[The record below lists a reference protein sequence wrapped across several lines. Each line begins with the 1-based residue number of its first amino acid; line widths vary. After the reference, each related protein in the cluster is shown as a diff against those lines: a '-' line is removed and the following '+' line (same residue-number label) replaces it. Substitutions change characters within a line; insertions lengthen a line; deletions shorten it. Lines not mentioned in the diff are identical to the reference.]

1 MASENFTSGSFGE
14 MVVGFSKFHD
24 YQLVPVSGAGYSVL
38 YTVISGERKLFL
50 KAVNR
55 QEGSEAENLARLQRE
70 YKQMERLYGND
81 HIVRCIDWRDDPKVG
96 PCIVMEYID
105 GMRLDDFLSTK
116 PSSKER
122 KRILLEL
129 LDALEFIH
137 SHQVVHNDLKPEN
150 ILITRNGHNV
160 KLIDFGYADSDA
172 DLEKATGGTTAYAS
186 PELLNQEATDVT
198 SDIFSLGFVIKA
210 LFPYRYGRV
219 VRKCQRKTASKRFQ
233 GVAMVGK
240 AMRQSDR
247 FKWLAL
253 VMIALAVILLAWPK
267 RTMEK
272 TSASEQTESVP
283 QTISVADTVLVVQEK
298 HDTIKVEVPTKPN
311 LEVVKVMVPEGL
323 DNNDLNQD
331 SLIQVYLDLHQ
342 HIEQERNST
351 PQLQLFRNEESGLFG
366 YENKIGEVVIPAIYQ
381 DAQEFAE
388 GYAVCCL
395 DGKYGFVA
403 TDGSHHLFNYKE
415 IFKASG
421 NRRFYVGRKRS
432 PFTKIFIIGL
442 NPLPVEMGMYD
453 DIQFVFGE
461 LITEVRWL
469 GMYGYLAPDGSELM
483 PPKLKARVKYKDN
496 GLFIA
501 ETEDGKGVVNSQFQP
516 IIDLKYPFVEEVD
529 GGIFLYGQ
537 FERCFGVITKN
548 GKISIKEG
556 YFERTDYLDG
566 LFMILARTRDGA
578 YTIVNIYGQEIV
590 PKSESII
597 VSEGIAIIKN
607 GDETQFLNLSS
618 FKKPE

>member
-55 QEGSEAENLARLQRE
+55 QEGCEAENLARLQRE
-70 YKQMERLYGND
+70 YKQMERLFGND
-81 HIVRCIDWRDDPKVG
+81 HIVRCIGWRDDPKVG

-283 QTISVADTVLVVQEK
+283 QTITVADTVLVVQEK

-403 TDGSHHLFNYKE
+403 TDGSQHLFNYKE
-415 IFKASG
+415 IFKAYG
-421 NRRFYVGRKRS
+421 NRKFYVGRKRS

-453 DIQFVFGE
+453 EIQFGFWE

-483 PPKLKARVKYKDN
+483 PPKLKARAKYKDN
-496 GLFIA
+496 GLFIV
-501 ETEDGKGVVNSQFQP
+501 ETEDGKGVVNSRFQP

>member
-24 YQLVPVSGAGYSVL
+24 YQLIPVSGAGYSVL

-55 QEGSEAENLARLQRE
+55 QEGCEAENLARLQRE
-70 YKQMERLYGND
+70 YKQMERLFGND

-105 GMRLDDFLSTK
+105 GMRLDDFLNTK
-116 PSSKER
+116 PSAKDR

-283 QTISVADTVLVVQEK
+283 QTITVADTVLVVQEK

-395 DGKYGFVA
+395 DGKYGFIA
-403 TDGSHHLFNYKE
+403 TDGSQHLFNYKE
-415 IFKASG
+415 IFKAYG

-453 DIQFVFGE
+453 DIHFGFWE

-556 YFERTDYLDG
+556 YFERTDYLNG

>member
-1 MASENFTSGSFGE
+1 M
-14 MVVGFSKFHD
+14 
-24 YQLVPVSGAGYSVL
+24 

-283 QTISVADTVLVVQEK
+283 QTITVADTVLVVQEK

-403 TDGSHHLFNYKE
+403 TDGSQHLFNYKE
-415 IFKASG
+415 IFKAYG

-501 ETEDGKGVVNSQFQP
+501 ETEDGKGVVNSRFQP

>member
-81 HIVRCIDWRDDPKVG
+81 HIVRCIGWRDDPKVG

-105 GMRLDDFLSTK
+105 GIRLDDFLSTK

-366 YENKIGEVVIPAIYQ
+366 YENEIGEVVIPAIYQ

-403 TDGSHHLFNYKE
+403 TDGSQHLFNYKE
-415 IFKASG
+415 IFKAYG

-483 PPKLKARVKYKDN
+483 PPKLKARAKYKDN

>member
-70 YKQMERLYGND
+70 YKQMERLFGND

-403 TDGSHHLFNYKE
+403 TDGSQHLFNYKE

>member
-1 MASENFTSGSFGE
+1 M
-14 MVVGFSKFHD
+14 
-24 YQLVPVSGAGYSVL
+24 

-283 QTISVADTVLVVQEK
+283 QTITVADTVLVVQEK

-366 YENKIGEVVIPAIYQ
+366 YENEIGEVVIPAIYQ

-403 TDGSHHLFNYKE
+403 TDGSQHLFNYKE
-415 IFKASG
+415 IFKAYG

-483 PPKLKARVKYKDN
+483 PPKLKARAKYKDN
-496 GLFIA
+496 GLFIV
-501 ETEDGKGVVNSQFQP
+501 ETEDGKGVVNSRFQP

-537 FERCFGVITKN
+537 FERCFGVIKKN

>member
-1 MASENFTSGSFGE
+1 MAEGFTSGSFGE
-14 MVVGFSKFHD
+14 MANGFDKFHD
-24 YQLVPVSGAGYSVL
+24 YQRMPFQGAGYSVL
-38 YTVISGERKLFL
+38 YTVLSGERKLFL
-50 KAVNR
+50 KALN
-55 QEGSEAENLARLQRE
+55 QEQGASAEHLARLRRE
-70 YKQMERLYGND
+70 YRILEQLYGNE
-81 HIVRCIDWRDDPKVG
+81 HVVRCIGWREDAEVG

-323 DNNDLNQD
+323 DNKDLNQD

-415 IFKASG
+415 IFKAYG
-421 NRRFYVGRKRS
+421 NRKFYVGRKRS

>member
-1 MASENFTSGSFGE
+1 M
-14 MVVGFSKFHD
+14 
-24 YQLVPVSGAGYSVL
+24 

-55 QEGSEAENLARLQRE
+55 QEGCEAENLARLQRE

-81 HIVRCIDWRDDPKVG
+81 HIVRCIGWRDDPKVG

-283 QTISVADTVLVVQEK
+283 QTITVADTVLVVQEK

-403 TDGSHHLFNYKE
+403 TDGSQHLFNYKE
-415 IFKASG
+415 IFKAYG
-421 NRRFYVGRKRS
+421 NRKFYVGRKRS

>member
-1 MASENFTSGSFGE
+1 MAQIG
-14 MVVGFSKFHD
+14 
-24 YQLVPVSGAGYSVL
+24 
-38 YTVISGERKLFL
+38 L
-50 KAVNR
+50 KAQVTNA
-55 QEGSEAENLARLQRE
+55 QAQFDQA
-70 YKQMERLYGND
+70 
-81 HIVRCIDWRDDPKVG
+81 VT
-96 PCIVMEYID
+96 
-105 GMRLDDFLSTK
+105 TK
-116 PSSKER
+116 
-122 KRILLEL
+122 
-129 LDALEFIH
+129 D
-137 SHQVVHNDLKPEN
+137 
-150 ILITRNGHNV
+150 
-160 KLIDFGYADSDA
+160 Y
-172 DLEKATGGTTAYAS
+172 
-186 PELLNQEATDVT
+186 
-198 SDIFSLGFVIKA
+198 SDI
-210 LFPYRYGRV
+210 
-219 VRKCQRKTASKRFQ
+219 
-233 GVAMVGK
+233 
-240 AMRQSDR
+240 
-247 FKWLAL
+247 
-253 VMIALAVILLAWPK
+253 IAP
-267 RTMEK
+267 M
-272 TSASEQTESVP
+272 
-283 QTISVADTVLVVQEK
+283 
-298 HDTIKVEVPTKPN
+298 
-311 LEVVKVMVPEGL
+311 
-323 DNNDLNQD
+323 
-331 SLIQVYLDLHQ
+331 
-342 HIEQERNST
+342 
-351 PQLQLFRNEESGLFG
+351 
-366 YENKIGEVVIPAIYQ
+366 
-381 DAQEFAE
+381 
-388 GYAVCCL
+388 

-403 TDGSHHLFNYKE
+403 TDGSQHLFNYKE

-453 DIQFVFGE
+453 DIQFGFWE

-501 ETEDGKGVVNSQFQP
+501 ETEDGKGIVNSQFQP

>member
-70 YKQMERLYGND
+70 YKQMERLFGND
-81 HIVRCIDWRDDPKVG
+81 HIVRCIGWRDDPKVG

-283 QTISVADTVLVVQEK
+283 QTITVADTVLVVQEK

-366 YENKIGEVVIPAIYQ
+366 YENEIGEVVIPAIYQ

-403 TDGSHHLFNYKE
+403 TDGSQHLFNYKE
-415 IFKASG
+415 IFKAYG
-421 NRRFYVGRKRS
+421 NSKFYVGRKRS

-453 DIQFVFGE
+453 DIQPVFGE

-483 PPKLKARVKYKDN
+483 PPKLKARAKYKDN

>member
-70 YKQMERLYGND
+70 YKQMERLFGND

-105 GMRLDDFLSTK
+105 GMRLGDFLNTK
-116 PSSKER
+116 PSAKER

-186 PELLNQEATDVT
+186 PELLNQEATNVT

-283 QTISVADTVLVVQEK
+283 QTITVADTVLVVQEK

-403 TDGSHHLFNYKE
+403 TDGSQHLFNYKE
-415 IFKASG
+415 IFKAYG
-421 NRRFYVGRKRS
+421 NRKFYVGRKRS

-516 IIDLKYPFVEEVD
+516 IIDLKYPFVKEVD